1 MQKNS
6 IQTLSK
12 LAIPLKSKGRFFK
25 EKETHLRSDF
35 QRDRDR
41 IIHSTAFRRLKHK
54 TQVFVNTSGDHFR
67 TRITHSLE
75 VAQIART
82 LSKFF
87 NLNEDLCET
96 LSLAH
101 DLGHTPFGHAGE
113 EALNDC
119 MKKFGG
125 FDHNIQTLR
134 IILFLENRYYDFRGL
149 NLTFETLDGL
159 IKHNGPIKN
168 LRKFKKILKLSYF
181 KKKIK
186 FSLSPSLEAQ
196 LASISDDIAYNSH
209 DLEDGLKANLFNLRD
224 LENIPVLNKILGK
237 NIIKKKIKLS
247 QNPSLEAQIAS
258 ISDDIAYNSHDLEDG
273 LKSNL
278 FDLTD
283 LENIPV
289 LKDIIFNHKKKI
301 KIFSLDL
308 VIRQIIREI
317 INEMVKDIIKTTKK
331 NIIKHKIKKI
341 KDIYISHYPIVSFSN
356 EMGEFDKEIKKFLKK
371 NMYYHKSVKENTDQG
386 KKIIKN
392 LFVNIMK
399 NPVKYLN
406 VSNYEKPNIER
417 SVCDFIAGMTD
428 RYAINL
434 YKKIK

>member
-12 LAIPLKSKGRFFK
+12 LAVPLKSKGRFFK
-25 EKETHLRSDF
+25 EKKTPLRSDF

-113 EALNDC
+113 EALNYC
-119 MKKFGG
+119 MKDFGG
-125 FDHNIQTLR
+125 FDHNIQTIR
-134 IILFLENRYYDFRGL
+134 TILFLENRYYEFRGL
-149 NLTFETLDGL
+149 NLTIETLDGL
-159 IKHNGPIKN
+159 IKHNGPINN
-168 LRKFKKILKLSYF
+168 LKRYKRILGTNYF
-181 KKKIK
+181 KNKIK
-186 FSLSPSLEAQ
+186 FSSS
-196 LASISDDIAYNSH
+196 
-209 DLEDGLKANLFNLRD
+209 
-224 LENIPVLNKILGK
+224 
-237 NIIKKKIKLS
+237 
-247 QNPSLEAQIAS
+247 PSLEAQIAS

-278 FDLTD
+278 FNLSD
-283 LENIPV
+283 LENIPILDKII
-289 LKDIIFNHKKKI
+289 LKHKKKLKNYSI
-301 KIFSLDL
+301 DL
-308 VIRQIIREI
+308 IIRQIVREI
-317 INEMVKDIIKTTKK
+317 INEMVQDLIKTTQKNLKK
-331 NIIKHKIKKI
+331 KKI
-341 KDIYISHYPIVSFSN
+341 KNLGDVLKSKYPIVCFSK
-356 EMGEFDKEIKKFLKK
+356 EMMKFDKKIKSFLKRK
-371 NMYYHKSVKENTDQG
+371 MYYHNKVKVNTNNG
-386 KKIIKN
+386 KKIIKK
-392 LFVNIMK
+392 LFLSIKK
-399 NPVKYLN
+399 NPSKYIN
-406 VSNYEKPNIER
+406 VSKYDKTNIAR
-417 SVCDFIAGMTD
+417 SICDFIAGMTD

-434 YKKIK
+434 YNKIK

>member
-6 IQTLSK
+6 IQFYK
-12 LAIPLKSKGRFFK
+12 LAVPIKSKGRFFK
-25 EKETHLRSDF
+25 EKETKLRTDF

-54 TQVFVNTSGDHFR
+54 TQVFVNSSGDHFR

-113 EALNDC
+113 EALNRC

-134 IILFLENRYYDFRGL
+134 TILFLENRYYEFKGL

-159 IKHNGPIKN
+159 LKHNGPIKN
-168 LRKFKKILKLSYF
+168 LNKYDKILGKNLF
-181 KKKIK
+181 KNKIN
-186 FSLSPSLEAQ
+186 FFLSPSLEAQ
-196 LASISDDIAYNSH
+196 
-209 DLEDGLKANLFNLRD
+209 
-224 LENIPVLNKILGK
+224 V
-237 NIIKKKIKLS
+237 
-247 QNPSLEAQIAS
+247 AS

-278 FDLTD
+278 FKLEDLKK
-283 LENIPV
+283 IPI
-289 LKDIIFNHKKKI
+289 LNKIISNHKKKL
-301 KIFSLDL
+301 KKFSLDL

-331 NIIKHKIKKI
+331 NLKKYKILNLNDVYKCKHPIVTFSLKMKKFDKKI
-341 KDIYISHYPIVSFSN
+341 KNFLR
-356 EMGEFDKEIKKFLKK
+356 KK
-371 NMYYHKSVKENTDQG
+371 MYYHKNIKSNTNQG
-386 KKIIKN
+386 KIIINK
-392 LFVNIMK
+392 LFISIRK
-399 NPVKYLN
+399 NPRRYIN
-406 VSNYEKPNIER
+406 VSKYDKSNIAR
-417 SVCDFIAGMTD
+417 SICDFIAGMTD

-434 YKKIK
+434 YNKIK